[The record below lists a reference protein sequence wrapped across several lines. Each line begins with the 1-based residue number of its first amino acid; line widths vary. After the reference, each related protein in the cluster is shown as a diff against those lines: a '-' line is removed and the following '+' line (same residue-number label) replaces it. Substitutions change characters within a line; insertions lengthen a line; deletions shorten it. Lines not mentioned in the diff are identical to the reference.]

1 MTETAQMR
9 TWAEI
14 SLDRLAHN
22 YQTLR
27 AMLAP
32 DCRFLG
38 LCKANAYGHGALPVA
53 RLCAAEGVDAFA
65 VATVAEGAA
74 LRRGGI
80 TRDIL
85 VLGRAFPPE
94 FPDALRH
101 DLILTAADALHARE
115 LAASGRP
122 LRVHA
127 AVDTGMARLGFPAED
142 LDICI

>member
-38 LCKANAYGHGALPVA
+38 LCKANAYGHGALEICRALAPA
-53 RLCAAEGVDAFA
+53 GVDAFA
-65 VATVAEGAA
+65 VAT
-74 LRRGGI
+74 
-80 TRDIL
+80 
-85 VLGRAFPPE
+85 
-94 FPDALRH
+94 
-101 DLILTAADALHARE
+101 ADE
-115 LAASGRP
+115 
-122 LRVHA
+122 
-127 AVDTGMARLGFPAED
+127 AVRLG
-142 LDICI
+142 INRV

>member
-38 LCKANAYGHGALPVA
+38 LCKATPTATGPSRWGGSWRRWGPICWRWPVWM
-53 RLCAAEGVDAFA
+53 RRRE
-65 VATVAEGAA
+65 
-74 LRRGGI
+74 LRRGG
-80 TRDIL
+80 RDHPHP
-85 VLGRAFPPE
+85 VPGA
-94 FPDALRH
+94 
-101 DLILTAADALHARE
+101 
-115 LAASGRP
+115 
-122 LRVHA
+122 
-127 AVDTGMARLGFPAED
+127 
-142 LDICI
+142 